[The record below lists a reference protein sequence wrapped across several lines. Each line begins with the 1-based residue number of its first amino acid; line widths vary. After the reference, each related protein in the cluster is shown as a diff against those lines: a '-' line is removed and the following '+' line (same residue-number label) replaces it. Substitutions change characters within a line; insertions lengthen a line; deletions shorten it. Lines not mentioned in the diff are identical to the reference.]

1 MVIFDPWKSKCMKT
15 MISDHAAAVM
25 IIANER
31 LAAAGP
37 PRDVIAHTN
46 SDK

>member
-1 MVIFDPWKSKCMKT
+1 MIIFDTWKSKCMKT

-31 LAAAGP
+31 LAVAGL
-37 PRDVIAHTN
+37 PRDVITHTN
-46 SDK
+46 TDK